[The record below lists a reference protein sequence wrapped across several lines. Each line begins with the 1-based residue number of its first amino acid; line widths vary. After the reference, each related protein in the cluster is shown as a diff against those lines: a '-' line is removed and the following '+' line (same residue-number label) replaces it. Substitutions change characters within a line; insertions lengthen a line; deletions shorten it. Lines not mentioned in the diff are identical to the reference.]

1 MNVCLFCNIL
11 CSIIPFFLS
20 QFSTNMTVVW
30 FVGFTI
36 LRCLVLYTQYF
47 LLFDSYFTNTL
58 SVFFRPVLVTFQ
70 EYVTWAYHLR
80 KHEVSTAKVKSFSPT
95 ESKDSRLWSTGKR
108 GSGTNPYGMCW
119 LESIWHFIS
128 RSCPGTKQLDR
139 KVRKLESS
147 SFRQPF

>member
-36 LRCLVLYTQYF
+36 KRCPVLYTQYF

-58 SVFFRPVLVTFQ
+58 SVFFPAKSEREFSF
-70 EYVTWAYHLR
+70 AFFR
-80 KHEVSTAKVKSFSPT
+80 NCAFHEC
-95 ESKDSRLWSTGKR
+95 L
-108 GSGTNPYGMCW
+108 
-119 LESIWHFIS
+119 FI
-128 RSCPGTKQLDR
+128 L
-139 KVRKLESS
+139 
-147 SFRQPF
+147 